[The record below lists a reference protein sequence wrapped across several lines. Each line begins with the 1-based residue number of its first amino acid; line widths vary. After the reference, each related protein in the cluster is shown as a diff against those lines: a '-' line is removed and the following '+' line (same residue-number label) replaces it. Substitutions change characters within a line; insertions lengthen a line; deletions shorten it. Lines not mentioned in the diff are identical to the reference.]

1 MTLVLELKPE
11 TLRRIE
17 AEAAKTGTTP
27 QQMLVEL
34 AEANFDRKD
43 NEDGDAQFDAAMN
56 RVFTK
61 YHRAFEVLAEG
72 AK

>member
-17 AEAAKTGTTP
+17 AEAASQSIAP
-27 QQMLVEL
+27 EQL
-34 AEANFDRKD
+34 AAQALEATFT
-43 NEDGDAQFDAAMN
+43 EDDDAKFDAAMN

>member
-1 MTLVLELKPE
+1 MNLVLELKPE

-17 AEAAKTGTTP
+17 EAAAKQGTTP

-34 AEANFDRKD
+34 AEAKFDGGRRERLMKMAG
-43 NEDGDAQFDAAMN
+43 ELFDE
-56 RVFTK
+56 
-61 YHRAFEVLAEG
+61 RASAYEALAEG

>member
-27 QQMLVEL
+27 EQMLVEM
-34 AEANFDRKD
+34 AETKFDD
-43 NEDGDAQFDAAMN
+43 EDDDAKFDAAMN
-56 RVFTK
+56 RVFTR